1 MRPIFTIHAGEF
13 IVGEHLE
20 RSFKG
25 LNVWVPTKDTGVDL
39 LVTNSTN
46 TTGVSFQV
54 KFSRDYLTTHMDA
67 ELQDPMRVCGWFML
81 NVNKIEQSSAHFWV
95 LVLIGSKTRSRDYV
109 IIQPAELLKRL
120 KRIHPEDYQDGK
132 FKVYIWITEEGRC
145 WETRG
150 LAKSDQIQIAK
161 GTFVSSERDLT
172 PYVNERGWQCALPP
186 DFTDAKSGLR

>member
-20 RSFKG
+20 RKG

-67 ELQDPMRVCGWFML
+67 ELQDPMRAYGWFVL

-95 LVLIGSKTRSRDYV
+95 LVLIGSKTHKPDYV
-109 IIQPAELLKRL
+109 IIRPAELLKRL
-120 KRIHPEDYQDGK
+120 KRIHPKDYKIGK
-132 FKVYIWITEEGRC
+132 FHVYILITKEERC
-145 WETRG
+145 WEIRD
-150 LAKSDQIQIAK
+150 LEKPKKLQIAK
-161 GTFVSSERDLT
+161 RTFADSKRDFS
-172 PYVNERGWQCALPP
+172 PYLNERGWQCALLP
-186 DFTDAKSGLR
+186 DFAGAKSGLR